1 MDNEIEKILNDFNE
15 VLDKQYFETSEDD
28 RDAIARLVLLKEF
41 LSIPMT
47 NSLLSKYQKFLNMK
61 IEEYELMENYEA
73 ADFHKR
79 ILQQINSL

>member
-28 RDAIARLVLLKEF
+28 RNAIARLVLLNEF

-47 NSLLSKYQKFLNMK
+47 NSLLSNYKNLLNMK
-61 IEEYELMENYEA
+61 IEESELIENYEA

-79 ILQQINSL
+79 ILQQINFL